1 MGGVGGGRFSEVG
14 ANSRLGAYSNKYG
27 ISGGGG
33 VGENDS
39 RGEGEAAPIGK
50 NEFKLRLFMLLTFK
64 LIISTI
70 FMYKL
75 NWRSMSK
82 IFLDLTQWGA
92 KVAIVHKIRE

>member
-1 MGGVGGGRFSEVG
+1 MLQATGYPAAIADF
-14 ANSRLGAYSNKYG
+14 YSA
-27 ISGGGG
+27 ISGGG
-33 VGENDS
+33 DS
-39 RGEGEAAPIGK
+39 RGEGRGAAPIGK

-70 FMYKL
+70 FIYKL
-75 NWRSMSK
+75 NRRSMLK

>member
-1 MGGVGGGRFSEVG
+1 MGGVGGGRLSEV
-14 ANSRLGAYSNKYG
+14 GAYSNKYG
-27 ISGGGG
+27 ISGG
-33 VGENDS
+33 GENDS

>member
-1 MGGVGGGRFSEVG
+1 MLQATGYPAAIADF
-14 ANSRLGAYSNKYG
+14 YSA
-27 ISGGGG
+27 ISGGG
-33 VGENDS
+33 DS
-39 RGEGEAAPIGK
+39 RGEKRAAPIGK

-70 FMYKL
+70 FIYKL
-75 NWRSMSK
+75 NRRSMLK

>member
-1 MGGVGGGRFSEVG
+1 MGAFPRWALIRGWALIRINTV
-14 ANSRLGAYSNKYG
+14 SR
-27 ISGGGG
+27 GGG

>member
-1 MGGVGGGRFSEVG
+1 MGGRGG
-14 ANSRLGAYSNKYG
+14 
-27 ISGGGG
+27 
-33 VGENDS
+33 
-39 RGEGEAAPIGK
+39 AAPIGK

-70 FMYKL
+70 FIYKL
-75 NWRSMSK
+75 NRRSMLK

>member
-1 MGGVGGGRFSEVG
+1 MLQATGYPAAIADFYS
-14 ANSRLGAYSNKYG
+14 AISR
-27 ISGGGG
+27 GGGG
-33 VGENDS
+33 DDS

-50 NEFKLRLFMLLTFK
+50 YEFKLRLFMLLTFK

-75 NWRSMSK
+75 NWRSMLK

>member
-1 MGGVGGGRFSEVG
+1 MKIDASIILLKCEIRSEL
-14 ANSRLGAYSNKYG
+14 NG
-27 ISGGGG
+27 IGKCCKLH
-33 VGENDS
+33 VL
-39 RGEGEAAPIGK
+39 GK

-75 NWRSMSK
+75 NWRSMLK

>member
-1 MGGVGGGRFSEVG
+1 M
-14 ANSRLGAYSNKYG
+14 GAYPRWALIRGWALIRINTVSRG
-27 ISGGGG
+27 RG
-33 VGENDS
+33 GENDS

-70 FMYKL
+70 FIYKL

-92 KVAIVHKIRE
+92 KVAIVRKIRE

>member
-1 MGGVGGGRFSEVG
+1 MGGVGGGRLSEV
-14 ANSRLGAYSNKYG
+14 GAYSNKYG
-27 ISGGGG
+27 ISGGG
-33 VGENDS
+33 GENDS

>member
-1 MGGVGGGRFSEVG
+1 MSAYLSLIGRSRGWALIRINTVSRGGGE
-14 ANSRLGAYSNKYG
+14 
-27 ISGGGG
+27 
-33 VGENDS
+33 DS

-92 KVAIVHKIRE
+92 KVAIVHEIRE

>member
-1 MGGVGGGRFSEVG
+1 MLQATGYPAAIADF
-14 ANSRLGAYSNKYG
+14 YSA

-33 VGENDS
+33 DS
-39 RGEGEAAPIGK
+39 RGEGRAAPIGK
-50 NEFKLRLFMLLTFK
+50 NEFKLILFMLLTFK

-70 FMYKL
+70 FIYKL
-75 NWRSMSK
+75 NRRSMLK

>member
-1 MGGVGGGRFSEVG
+1 M
-14 ANSRLGAYSNKYG
+14 GAYPRWALIRGWAFIRINTVSR
-27 ISGGGG
+27 GG
-33 VGENDS
+33 NDS

-75 NWRSMSK
+75 NWRSISK